1 MPSPKIT
8 LDARNNLVA
17 TITRLMLGAS
27 TLFSL
32 NSSFNK
38 FQSKLCEN
46 RTSSLTH
53 LRILS
58 PKHLL
63 RSKPRV
69 CFFFVW
75 ITHSKPKLWKLFW
88 DLGEFS
94 KSYWEEIMI
103 LSQP

>member
-1 MPSPKIT
+1 MPSPETI
-8 LDARNNLVA
+8 LGARNNLVV
-17 TITRLMLGAS
+17 TTTHLVLGAS

-32 NSSFNK
+32 NFSFSK

-46 RTSSLTH
+46 RTSSFTH
-53 LRILS
+53 LRLSS

-69 CFFFVW
+69 GFFFVW
-75 ITHSKPKLWKLFW
+75 TGHSKTKFWELLWNLA
-88 DLGEFS
+88 DIS

-103 LSQP
+103 LSQL